1 MPLGE
6 QDGQGEPDRLGLA
19 LDDRLH
25 GRTDAVRHPYQLV
38 KGAAAAF
45 PGIKNHFAL
54 SLGCSP
60 GVPGFWRTA
69 RPRCP
74 TDRANRQYVLLGNTR
89 EAAAR
94 FRRRPARPARPLWP
108 ARDFPAPCR
117 LTVPALWCCPAFPAR
132 PSWPCPARRRLG
144 GPGTAGPPGS
154 SRAAYGPSG
163 GERVG
168 RCGGQSALT
177 VGDCGVQWS
186 AVGLYGLFCLGG
198 PGGAGSGGERRCF
211 SALTRHAWTTRG
223 ECSCRRNTAKTSP
236 TGL

>member
-54 SLGCSP
+54 SLDCSP
-60 GVPGFWRTA
+60 GVPGFWLTA

-108 ARDFPAPCR
+108 ARDFPALCR
-117 LTVPALWCCPAFPAR
+117 LTVPALCCCPAFPAR
-132 PSWPCPARRRLG
+132 TSWPCPRSAPAWRARHG
-144 GPGTAGPPGS
+144 
-154 SRAAYGPSG
+154 RAARLVAG
-163 GERVG
+163 RVWAKRG
-168 RCGGQSALT
+168 SEWG
-177 VGDCGVQWS
+177 
-186 AVGLYGLFCLGG
+186 AVGGH
-198 PGGAGSGGERRCF
+198 
-211 SALTRHAWTTRG
+211 RH
-223 ECSCRRNTAKTSP
+223 
-236 TGL
+236 